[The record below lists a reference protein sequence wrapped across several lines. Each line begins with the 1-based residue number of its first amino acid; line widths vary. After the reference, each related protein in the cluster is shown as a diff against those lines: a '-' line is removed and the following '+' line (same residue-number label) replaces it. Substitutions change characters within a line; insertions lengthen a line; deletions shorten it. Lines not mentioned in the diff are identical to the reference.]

1 MSKIYSDLDHQ
12 GSEVPVHSSTSSAI
26 YELLVTLL
34 RFTIDAS
41 VRHQQF
47 SPVMT
52 VIYVWDKLEG
62 HAGAARCKQYFFIP
76 GM

>member
-1 MSKIYSDLDHQ
+1 MSRTYSDLDPQ
-12 GSEVPVHSSTSSAI
+12 ESEVPVLSSTLSSI

-34 RFTIDAS
+34 RFTIDTS
-41 VRHQQF
+41 VRHRQF
-47 SPVMT
+47 SRVMT

-62 HAGAARCKQYFFIP
+62 HAGAARRKQYFFIP